1 MRHQETTLIGQRGV
15 RLFCQRWDPEAAPI
29 GAVVLAHG
37 YAEHSD
43 RYHHVASALVEAG
56 WVVLALDHRGHGRS
70 QGRRA
75 VTDRLAWLLGD
86 LDLVVDRATGIPPG
100 ARPVLLGHSMGGGL
114 AAAYAVSY
122 PGKLSAL
129 VLSGPALGMAATMSA
144 PRRWAVKAL
153 SALAPGVGTVALAAD
168 AVSRDPAVVAA
179 YQADPMVYRGKVP
192 ARTAREML
200 RASDMVA
207 ERASELDLPLLIV
220 AGSQDSL
227 VPLAGSRQLE
237 GDAGSRD
244 KTLTVYDG
252 LYHEVFNEPERD
264 KVLADVV
271 AWLGRHAPRS

>member
-1 MRHQETTLIGQRGV
+1 MRHQETTLIGHRGV
-15 RLFCQRWDPEAAPI
+15 RLFCQRWDPEEEPL
-29 GAVVLAHG
+29 GAVVVAHG

-43 RYHHVASALVEAG
+43 RYHHVAETLTSAG
-56 WVVLALDHRGHGRS
+56 WAVLALDHRGHGRS

-75 VTDRLAWLLGD
+75 VTDRLGWLLDD
-86 LDLVVDRATGIPPG
+86 LDLVVDRATGVPAG

-114 AAAYAVSY
+114 AAAYAISY

-144 PRRWAVKAL
+144 PQRLAVKAL
-153 SALAPGVGTVALAAD
+153 SAVAPGLGTVKLDAG

-179 YQADPMVYRGKVP
+179 YESDPMVYRGKVP

-200 RASDMVA
+200 RASDLVA
-207 ERASELDLPLLIV
+207 ERAGELELPLLIV
-220 AGSQDSL
+220 AGSEDSL
-227 VPLAGSRQLE
+227 VPLEGSRRLERHAGS
-237 GDAGSRD
+237 GD

-252 LYHEVFNEPERD
+252 LYHEVFNEPEGD

-271 AWLGRHAPRS
+271 AWLDDHVARP